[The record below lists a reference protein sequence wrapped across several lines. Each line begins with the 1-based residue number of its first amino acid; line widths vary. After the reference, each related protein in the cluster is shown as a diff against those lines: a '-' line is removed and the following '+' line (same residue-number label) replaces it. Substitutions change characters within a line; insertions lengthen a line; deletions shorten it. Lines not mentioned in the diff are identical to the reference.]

1 MDILVS
7 YIDSLPKELKTQC
20 RFVIVG
26 KNGDTVEFDKEQLE
40 RNPELEILGELS
52 HEETLQQI
60 LNCDVLVCLS
70 RDDPLPTVITEATI
84 YGKAVMCSENV
95 GQYSLIK
102 DQDTG
107 FKVSSK
113 EDFISSVEYI
123 INHKDEL
130 SKISEQFKK
139 QYLPLVDYKNFK
151 ENVSK
156 LIKTTLG

>member
-1 MDILVS
+1 
-7 YIDSLPKELKTQC
+7 
-20 RFVIVG
+20 
-26 KNGDTVEFDKEQLE
+26 
-40 RNPELEILGELS
+40 
-52 HEETLQQI
+52 
-60 LNCDVLVCLS
+60 
-70 RDDPLPTVITEATI
+70 
-84 YGKAVMCSENV
+84 MCSENV

-130 SKISEQFKK
+130 SKISEKFKK

-156 LIKTTLG
+156 LIKTTLGYKSAW